1 MAHTTSKKSTY
12 KTMASRLSVRTLTHA
27 GRAVSNLPRVTC
39 LPTPTRASQFSSV
52 SSARVSQYARL
63 QSIANQR
70 TFASSARM
78 VSSSMLG
85 VCAGKRKRI
94 FGTMLTRIYHGRLPT
109 LVLKPTL
116 LARSRFVRRGQ
127 CMFGQTINGGMLYR
141 SPMTSTGVPRL
152 SGTS

>member
-1 MAHTTSKKSTY
+1 
-12 KTMASRLSVRTLTHA
+12 MASRLSVRTLTHA

-39 LPTPTRASQFSSV
+39 FSTPTRASQFSV

-63 QSIANQR
+63 QSISNQR

-78 VSSSMLG
+78 VSWSVLG
-85 VCAGKRKRI
+85 VCAGALKRKRI
-94 FGTMLTRIYHGRLPT
+94 LGTMLTRVYRDRLPT
-109 LVLKPTL
+109 LVSKPTL

-127 CMFGQTINGGMLYR
+127 CMFGQSINWGMLYR

-152 SGTS
+152 SGTSWIEQPCGQHTD

>member
-1 MAHTTSKKSTY
+1 
-12 KTMASRLSVRTLTHA
+12 MASRLSVRTLTHA

-39 LPTPTRASQFSSV
+39 LSTPTRASQFSV
-52 SSARVSQYARL
+52 NSARVSQYARL
-63 QSIANQR
+63 QYISNQR

-78 VSSSMLG
+78 VSWSVLG
-85 VCAGKRKRI
+85 VCARALKRKRI
-94 FGTMLTRIYHGRLPT
+94 LGTMLTRVYHDRLPT

-127 CMFGQTINGGMLYR
+127 CMFGQPINWGMLYR

-152 SGTS
+152 SGTSWIEQPCGQHTD